1 LDTQLPEAVRA
12 AVLKPFTGDFDEMI
26 AHRLVRVGVPFNRT
40 LYFVDKGVQR
50 GVAYDYGRLLED
62 KINEKVGSGNIK
74 VHVFFVPMPREK
86 LIPAL
91 VDGMSIGSPQ
101 A

>member
-1 LDTQLPEAVRA
+1 
-12 AVLKPFTGDFDEMI
+12 
-26 AHRLVRVGVPFNRT
+26 VRVGVPFNRT